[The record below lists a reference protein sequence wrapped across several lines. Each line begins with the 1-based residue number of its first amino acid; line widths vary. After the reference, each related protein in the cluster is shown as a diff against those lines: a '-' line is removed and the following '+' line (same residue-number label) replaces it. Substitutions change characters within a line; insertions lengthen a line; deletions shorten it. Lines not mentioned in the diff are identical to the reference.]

1 LGGFAL
7 SGLAAGSAA
16 FNATATAAINVGLIN
31 AGFGLT
37 TQLIFNEGNSS
48 NLDYGSLALD
58 FGFGTLGSFV
68 GAGVAAKTG
77 GGLVS
82 RIGFSTAFEG
92 AFAGTEQVVRNL
104 ANGGSWSQDVRSA
117 ILSSIIFQGGSE
129 ILSNG
134 REILLA
140 GGRLLRAGD
149 NLADDLLG
157 AFGGRQLALEG
168 VGNGPLPR
176 NVDVSVNKGGDR
188 FAASTSGSGSSN
200 SNVPSNGASR
210 GAASSGTS
218 NNGAGGSSGNI
229 TSDGA
234 NSSLSN
240 VNNNAWVTK
249 RITSFDGRW
258 KELPGG
264 VMIKK
269 NGNFWIK
276 KVNPNASFLA
286 QKFGKGSLD
295 AQAQAL
301 NKLGDMS
308 PSFLYKNDKLIIR
321 DAGEYN
327 PNDGNFWEIWL
338 EGSKRLKTPFND
350 IRPRNIGANR
360 IIFDPAKHPIQ
371 QTVEGIGSIAIP
383 TLTGYIIYDN
393 LKNDD

>member
-16 FNATATAAINVGLIN
+16 FNATATAAINTGLIN
-31 AGFGLT
+31 AGIGLT

-134 REILLA
+134 RETLLA

-157 AFGGRQLALEG
+157 AFGGRRLATPDG
-168 VGNGPLPR
+168 VGDGRLLRSVDEGP
-176 NVDVSVNKGGDR
+176 NVPKGGNN
-188 FAASTSGSGSSN
+188 FAASTDGGGGGVINSIDEARKIQQRLNALSIQGNKVRGFRNAGELIERVGNLRNRLNNLGVSDAQVGIRGSSVTN
-200 SNVPSNGASR
+200 QSSKGGFFRFFSTNAGKKSDIDFFIASPSLEKKLDQFFT
-210 GAASSGTS
+210 SSGV
-218 NNGAGGSSGNI
+218 I
-229 TSDGA
+229 KPDD
-234 NSSLSN
+234 L
-240 VNNNAWVTK
+240 K
-249 RITSFDGRW
+249 RVDP
-258 KELPGG
+258 E
-264 VMIKK
+264 
-269 NGNFWIK
+269 
-276 KVNPNASFLA
+276 
-286 QKFGKGSLD
+286 
-295 AQAQAL
+295 
-301 NKLGDMS
+301 LGDILS
-308 PSFLYKNDKLIIR
+308 IFGQETRKQVGRKTSVGLLRKSLVEQLYPSEFV
-321 DAGEYN
+321 
-327 PNDGNFWEIWL
+327 
-338 EGSKRLKTPFND
+338 
-350 IRPRNIGANR
+350 
-360 IIFDPAKHPIQ
+360 IF
-371 QTVEGIGSIAIP
+371 
-383 TLTGYIIYDN
+383 
-393 LKNDD
+393 